1 MEYKIDDIFEMRKPH
16 PLGGYQ
22 TVIDLGKYHVS
33 VVGGRQGLY
42 GDFETT
48 FELAVIDQKS
58 GDFVTQKLIPSADGE
73 VMGWVDKEQLM
84 DIVNS
89 II

>member
-1 MEYKIDDIFEMRKPH
+1 MEYTIEDIFEMKQPH

-22 TVIDLGKYHVS
+22 TSIDMGKYVIS
-33 VVGGRQGLY
+33 IVGGGRGLY
-42 GDFETT
+42 GDFKTT

-84 DIVNS
+84 DIINS
-89 II
+89 IF